1 MAAAFGA
8 AEIVDQLLEGALA
21 MAYGVINWD
30 TWLVFTDGDVRC
42 EGFLS

>member
-1 MAAAFGA
+1 
-8 AEIVDQLLEGALA
+8 

-42 EGFLS
+42 EGVPIVTMSSIAAAGASR